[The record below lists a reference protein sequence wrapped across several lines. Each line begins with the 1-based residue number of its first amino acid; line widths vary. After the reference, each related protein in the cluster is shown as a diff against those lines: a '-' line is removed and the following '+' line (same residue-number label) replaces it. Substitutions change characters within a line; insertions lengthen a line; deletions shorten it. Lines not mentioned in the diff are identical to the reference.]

1 MCIYACVCVCVCVC
15 CVRAHPCSKRLARAR
30 ESMCVRG
37 CADGSTMPACSDGG
51 GGRGGQGSTGAG
63 SGRAKNPP
71 TRLRNSTYEET
82 KRAAVQAAAA
92 GGGAPTCYRCL
103 QPGRCNP
110 RGGEVLCW
118 ECLAGQLTRNV
129 RNQLTKAR
137 ASAPTERLLVGLSG
151 GPRSAALAHLLR
163 LAVSE
168 RRERAGRTLHVELAF
183 VDDLEVSVLGNS
195 SMSCMAVIRA
205 CMYACMHVFVCMY
218 VCIEVSSATLA

>member
-1 MCIYACVCVCVCVC
+1 
-15 CVRAHPCSKRLARAR
+15 
-30 ESMCVRG
+30 MCVRG
-37 CADGSTMPACSDGG
+37 CADACAVPACSDGG
-51 GGRGGQGSTGAG
+51 GRSAGHGSTEEG
-63 SGRAKNPP
+63 SSRAKNPP

-110 RGGEVLCW
+110 RGSEVLCW
-118 ECLAGQLTRNV
+118 ECLAGQLTRSV

-137 ASAPTERLLVGLSG
+137 ATAPTERLLVGLSG

-168 RRERAGRTLHVELAF
+168 RRERVGRTLHVELAF
-183 VDDLEVSVLGNS
+183 VDDLEVST
-195 SMSCMAVIRA
+195 
-205 CMYACMHVFVCMY
+205 
-218 VCIEVSSATLA
+218 ATQA